1 MTVAIYAR
9 VSSESQEAR
18 GTIGSQ
24 LEVLRLKMAELG
36 YHVVQEYIDDGY
48 SGARLDRP
56 GLDAL
61 RDAAEAGLFKQ
72 VWCLTPDRLARSY
85 AYQILVTDELL
96 RHGVQ
101 VRYLDAPPLGDDPE
115 ARAGL
120 DDAFVL
126 LLLVAGRDE
135 EVRPV
140 ASRLLVVLER
150 RRNPLAALRVPAFAD
165 ELGLVCADALGG
177 LDDPLVDVAEARLG
191 LGDV

>member
-36 YHVVQEYIDDGY
+36 YHVVQEYLDDGY

-61 RDAAEAGLFKQ
+61 RDAAEAGLFTQ

-85 AYQILVTDELL
+85 AYQFLVTDEFF

-101 VRYLDAPPLGDDPE
+101 FRYAVALPLG
-115 ARAGL
+115 AHR
-120 DDAFVL
+120 
-126 LLLVAGRDE
+126 
-135 EVRPV
+135 
-140 ASRLLVVLER
+140 
-150 RRNPLAALRVPAFAD
+150 
-165 ELGLVCADALGG
+165 
-177 LDDPLVDVAEARLG
+177 
-191 LGDV
+191 